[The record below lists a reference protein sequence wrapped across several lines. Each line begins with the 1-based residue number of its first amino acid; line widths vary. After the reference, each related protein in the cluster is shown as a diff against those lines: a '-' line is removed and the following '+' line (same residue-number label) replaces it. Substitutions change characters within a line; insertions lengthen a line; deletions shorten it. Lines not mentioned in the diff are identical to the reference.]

1 MVDFTGKVALVT
13 GSAGGIGRA
22 SALAFA
28 RRGAAVI
35 VCDVADGINETVAQI
50 KELGGQATP
59 ALCDIGDPEAV
70 RDLIDSAV
78 QTYGRLDY
86 AHNNAGIFIPAPLA
100 DLDDNDFD
108 RVLKI
113 NLSGVFYCMK
123 YQIRQMLEQGGGA
136 IVNTASIWSFAG
148 AGAQAAYAAS
158 KHGVMGLTRSAAI
171 DYGGT
176 GIRINAVAPG
186 PIQTAMTAAVP
197 TDAMAQI
204 VNRTVEKRMGQP
216 EEVAEA
222 VVWLCSD
229 NASYVNGTVLPVD
242 GGWLAS

>member
-59 ALCDIGDPEAV
+59 ALCDIVDPEAV

-216 EEVAEA
+216 EEIAEA

>member
-123 YQIRQMLEQGGGA
+123 YQIRQMLKQGEGA

-216 EEVAEA
+216 EEIAEA

>member
-1 MVDFTGKVALVT
+1 
-13 GSAGGIGRA
+13 
-22 SALAFA
+22 
-28 RRGAAVI
+28 
-35 VCDVADGINETVAQI
+35 
-50 KELGGQATP
+50 
-59 ALCDIGDPEAV
+59 
-70 RDLIDSAV
+70 
-78 QTYGRLDY
+78 
-86 AHNNAGIFIPAPLA
+86 
-100 DLDDNDFD
+100 
-108 RVLKI
+108 
-113 NLSGVFYCMK
+113 
-123 YQIRQMLEQGGGA
+123 
-136 IVNTASIWSFAG
+136 
-148 AGAQAAYAAS
+148 
-158 KHGVMGLTRSAAI
+158 MGLTRSAAI

-216 EEVAEA
+216 EEIAEA